1 VKCWERKMGM
11 IGKMRGDRK
20 RNEKGKRGRKEGR
33 K

>member
-1 VKCWERKMGM
+1 MGM